1 VTAADIKL
9 MAWAR
14 NYMHDEGAVH
24 RDEWEDFYNIRD
36 ELANPENWSIKGR
49 RKTINWDAFLQ
60 RMVLVIFFLMLIN
73 RHAPEVFFCL
83 ISLFIT
89 AYVYAVTFLV

>member
-24 RDEWEDFYNIRD
+24 RDEWEDFFNIRD
-36 ELANPENWSIKGR
+36 ELTNPENWSVKGR

-60 RMVLVIFFLMLIN
+60 RLVHVNFFLILIN
-73 RHAPEVFFCL
+73 LQALEVT
-83 ISLFIT
+83 I
-89 AYVYAVTFLV
+89 